1 MPFLGIATGASR
13 KENVSQV
20 LVYILLHVGPTSG
33 EEGTGYMQQHIH
45 VHVPEALANVVRE
58 REVVY
63 VTLPAIPA
71 YAEHPISQI
80 EYIGAGSF
88 TSSSCRQRAVK
99 ALEVVWVLTKASTQC
114 ITTRTR
120 KCESNRCLDAYITTG
135 DIAHRLLIEQC
146 RSCLL
151 VTND

>member
-20 LVYILLHVGPTSG
+20 LVYVLLHVGPTSG

-71 YAEHPISQI
+71 YAEHLSPRLSILVQ
-80 EYIGAGSF
+80 AAL
-88 TSSSCRQRAVK
+88 RQACADNER
-99 ALEVVWVLTKASTQC
+99 
-114 ITTRTR
+114 
-120 KCESNRCLDAYITTG
+120 
-135 DIAHRLLIEQC
+135 
-146 RSCLL
+146 
-151 VTND
+151 